1 MISTMNKS
9 PIGVFDSGLG
19 GLSTVRAIKKLL
31 PNEDIVYFGDTG
43 RVPYG
48 TRSNETIES
57 YTAQDIK
64 FLQSFDC
71 KMIAVACGTVST
83 VSRRLI
89 EALPLPSTGIL
100 TPSAKAAA
108 AATKNNKIGIM
119 GTSATINSGAFDE
132 EIKAFNPEAEITS
145 VACPLLVSL
154 VESNWC
160 SVDDDVTNP
169 AVRRYLKDILSAGC
183 DTIILGCTHF
193 PHLAPIVQKIAGDGV
208 TLIDSGLEEAKY
220 IRDYLSENGMLNGE
234 SHIGKARYFVSDRP
248 QNFSSAAETL
258 LGENIE
264 NECEFVDIFK
274 FFR

>member
-1 MISTMNKS
+1 MIKMNKS

-31 PNEDIVYFGDTG
+31 PNEDIIYFGDTG

-64 FLQSFDC
+64 FLQSFNC

-83 VSRRLI
+83 VSRELI
-89 EALPLPSTGIL
+89 KGLPLPSTGIL

-108 AATKNNKIGIM
+108 EATENGKIGIM
-119 GTSATINSGAFDE
+119 GTSATINSGAFDR
-132 EIKAFNPEAEITS
+132 EIKQYRRNAEITS

-160 SVDDDVTNP
+160 GVDDDVTNP
-169 AVRRYLKDILSAGC
+169 AVRRYLQPILENGC

-193 PHLAPIVQKIAGDGV
+193 PHLIPIIRKIAGEGV
-208 TLIDSGLEEAKY
+208 KLIDSGLEDAKY
-220 IRDYLSENGMLNGE
+220 IKEFLDKNDMRNDSEHKGE
-234 SHIGKARYFVSDRP
+234 AKYFVSDRP
-248 QNFSSAAETL
+248 QNFSSAAATL
-258 LGENIE
+258 LGENID
-264 NECEFVDIFK
+264 NECSFIDIFK
-274 FFR
+274 YI

>member
-1 MISTMNKS
+1 MDKR

-64 FLQSFDC
+64 FLQTFDC

-89 EALPLPSTGIL
+89 KELALPSTGIL
-100 TPSAKAAA
+100 TPSASAAA
-108 AATKNNKIGIM
+108 SATKNNRIGIM
-119 GTSATINSGAFDE
+119 GTSATVNSGAFEE

-160 SVDDDVTNP
+160 GIDDDVTNP
-169 AVRRYLKDILSAGC
+169 AVKRYLKTILENGC
-183 DTIILGCTHF
+183 DTVILGCTHF
-193 PHLAPIVQKIAGDGV
+193 PHLSPIVQKIAGEGV
-208 TLIDSGLEEAKY
+208 TLIDSGLEEARYVKS
-220 IRDYLSENGMLNGE
+220 YLDSNGMRNDE
-234 SHIGKARYFVSDRP
+234 EHIGQAKYFVSDRP

-258 LGENIE
+258 LGEKIE
-264 NECEFVDIFK
+264 DDCSFVDIFR
-274 FFR
+274 FIQ